1 MRMRKIVALLALMLA
16 GLTVVN
22 AASIGVDVEVT
33 LDQKDYL
40 PGEDVV
46 AIVRINNRSGR
57 EIELGG
63 NSQWL
68 SFNVQG
74 ERGYL
79 IPKTGEVPLTDK
91 IVVRSAQ
98 VVTRRVNITPYFDF
112 ARPGRYHVTATVN
125 IAQWQQQLSSKP
137 AMYMVMTGAHLVDAP
152 ELEFG
157 VPPKAG
163 DKNSAPEIRK
173 YVLEK
178 ASYASSMKLYLRLM
192 DANGR
197 SLRVFPID
205 RMVSF
210 SKPETQIDEGS
221 NLHVL
226 HQTGAHDFNYCI
238 ISPDGDI
245 VLRQTYQYT
254 ATRPTL
260 RKNDDGKV
268 FVAGGIRLITAR
280 DYPPATASL
289 STTKPD
295 AQTSTP

>member
-1 MRMRKIVALLALMLA
+1 MSMRKIVALMALMLA

-22 AASIGVDVEVT
+22 AAPIGVDVEVA
-33 LDQKDYL
+33 LDQKDFL

-63 NSQWL
+63 DKQWL

-79 IPKTGEVPLTDK
+79 IPKSGEVPLTEK
-91 IVVRSAQ
+91 IAVRSAQ

-112 ARPGRYHVTATVN
+112 ARPGRYHVTATVD
-125 IAQWQQQLSSKP
+125 IAQWGQQVSSKP

-157 VPPKAG
+157 VPSKSA
-163 DKNSAPEIRK
+163 DKNAAPEIRR
-173 YVLEK
+173 YILEK
-178 ASYASSMKLYLRLM
+178 ASYANSMKLYLRLM

-210 SKPETQIDEGS
+210 SKPETQIDEAS

-245 VLRQTYQYT
+245 LLRQTYQYT

-268 FVAGGIRLITAR
+268 FVAGGIRLLSAR

-295 AQTSTP
+295 AQNPRP